1 MGYQNNIK
9 KHTENQYL
17 NRINDFIKY
26 IYHNQT
32 DVKNL
37 YNFFTLKPIHIKT
50 KIFSDNIVT
59 AIKKTDNEL
68 DNLLSLDFLI
78 KLAVMFEF
86 EGFLEDDIIIRG
98 SITSGNLYM
107 TSKYIFGE
115 GLIKG
120 YFLEDK
126 VADYPRIVVDSE
138 VADYL
143 TNSKVSEYI
152 DTIDKP
158 ISEIKNFFLRL
169 MKNLKATELYK
180 ENNYELQSLVRNYCG
195 AIKLLDN
202 YDLNDRLNSNNR
214 EKIYALFKEW
224 LKEIENEQTNMFIS
238 HDGIYFINHLFM
250 ALNTRL
256 YPFETIQR
264 LLLKYKLRIEAN
276 LDLAMRDTKKDYSLY
291 QGYEIS
297 DDLEFQKMYK
307 VWDKFCKNIF

>member
-1 MGYQNNIK
+1 
-9 KHTENQYL
+9 
-17 NRINDFIKY
+17 
-26 IYHNQT
+26 
-32 DVKNL
+32 
-37 YNFFTLKPIHIKT
+37 
-50 KIFSDNIVT
+50 
-59 AIKKTDNEL
+59 
-68 DNLLSLDFLI
+68 
-78 KLAVMFEF
+78 MFEF